1 MALKNYVM
9 DELLDI
15 NTTLK
20 QFNSITTIDKGK
32 EQVESEIVK
41 RRNQLTPK

>member
-1 MALKNYVM
+1 M
-9 DELLDI
+9 DELLNI

-20 QFNSITTIDKGK
+20 QFNSITTIDKRK
-32 EQVESEIVK
+32 ERVESEIVK

>member
-15 NTTLK
+15 NKTLK

-32 EQVESEIVK
+32 ERVESEIVK
-41 RRNQLTPK
+41 RRNQLTSK